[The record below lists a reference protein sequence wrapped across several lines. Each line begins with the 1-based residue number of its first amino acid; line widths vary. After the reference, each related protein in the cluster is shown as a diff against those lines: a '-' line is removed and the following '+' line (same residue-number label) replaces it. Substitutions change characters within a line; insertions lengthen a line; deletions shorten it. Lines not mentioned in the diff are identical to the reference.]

1 MLQRLTGLQVP
12 VAEDA
17 ETPPVLTPNL
27 VVHDGEAPPPSGT
40 IPPSDVATAWSAAYP
55 LHGNFLQVE
64 RAYNSYVSDAKTA
77 FVNKWYQLCHDRLRS
92 AQDLALS
99 YGEAGVRD
107 QLERLLA
114 LTREAKIRLDG
125 APPYENFEEEARKR
139 DPIFQRLKRKTAGQ
153 DTTALLIQFWN
164 AQDYGQL
171 TALVQCVL
179 GVDTPDR
186 RDETAD
192 DVDKVVKGGFCDFYL
207 LCTKAQRA
215 TYKRIAYKNLFIPPP
230 TSET

>member
-12 VAEDA
+12 VAEDT
-17 ETPPVLTPNL
+17 ETASVLTPNL
-27 VVHDGEAPPPSGT
+27 VVHDGDAPKPSGT
-40 IPPSDVATAWSAAYP
+40 TAASDAATAWRAAYP
-55 LHGNFLQVE
+55 LSGNFLQVE
-64 RAYNSYVSDAKTA
+64 RAYNSYVSDARTA

-92 AQDLALS
+92 AQDLALT

-114 LTREAKIRLDG
+114 LTREAKISLDG
-125 APPYENFEEEARKR
+125 APPYEAFEDEARKPR
-139 DPIFQRLKRKTAGQ
+139 DPVFQRLKRQPGRDGTA
-153 DTTALLIQFWN
+153 ICIHFWN

-171 TALVQCVL
+171 TALVQTVL